1 MTASSEPFLCN
12 DVAAGLRT
20 RYVGQRLRW
29 FDTVGSTNDVA
40 RTLAWMGEP
49 EGTVVVAQTQTAGRG
64 RLGREWA
71 SPPGGLW
78 FSVILR
84 PIAAPHDVP
93 MLVLAAGV
101 AASRGIERGCG
112 VRVGLR
118 WPNDL
123 MVGGGKVGGILAEAG
138 PGLRWVVLG
147 IGVNANLAPGSL
159 PGGATSLSAVTGEVV
174 DRATLLRATL
184 TEIETVYEAF
194 RGEDRA
200 TVLRQWRDRS
210 TTLGKR
216 VRVHLP
222 SGTYEGVAESLD
234 DDGAL
239 ILRLPGGRTKRI
251 VAGEITG

>member
-1 MTASSEPFLCN
+1 MTSGESFLCN
-12 DVAAGLRT
+12 DVSAGLRT

-40 RTLAWMGEP
+40 RTLAYMGEP

-64 RLGREWA
+64 RLGRRWV

-93 MLVLAAGV
+93 LLGLAAAV
-101 AASRGIERGCG
+101 AASRGIERACG

-123 MVGGGKVGGILAEAG
+123 IVARKKVGGILAEAG
-138 PGLRWVVLG
+138 PEIRWVVVG
-147 IGVNANLAPGSL
+147 IGINANVEPDRL
-159 PGGATSLSAVTGEVV
+159 PEGATSLSAVVGEPV
-174 DRATLLRATL
+174 DRAALLRAIL
-184 TEIETVYEAF
+184 AELETAYEAF
-194 RGEDRA
+194 RGEARA
-200 TVLRQWRDRS
+200 TLLGQWRERA

-216 VRVHLP
+216 VRVDLP
-222 SGTYEGVAESLD
+222 SGTYEGVAESVD
-234 DDGAL
+234 EDGAL

-251 VAGEITG
+251 VAGEVTG